1 MSETTTDSTLTAT
14 APSRLLQLTYVSGA
28 TIPFSADDFADFL
41 TDAREKNSANEITG
55 ILLYHEGSF
64 LQVIEGPADA
74 VDQRFQTIQED
85 PRHSR
90 ILVLQRIKIQ
100 EREFPD
106 RPLDFLAISPET
118 CAAASFS
125 SPSLQRLFRDFCD
138 GKWQRAFNCHRKEN
152 ASVPICNPFFGA
164 MWLAAEPIV
173 QVDHTNIQVEIN
185 HSQTAQNSGEMR

>member
-1 MSETTTDSTLTAT
+1 MSETTPDSNLTAT
-14 APSRLLQLTYVSGA
+14 TPSGLLQLTYVSGA
-28 TIPFSADDFADFL
+28 TIPFSADEFADFL
-41 TDAREKNSANEITG
+41 TNAREKNSANEITG

-64 LQVIEGPADA
+64 LQVIEGPAGA
-74 VDQRFQTIQED
+74 VERRFQQIQED

-90 ILVLQRIKIQ
+90 ILVLQRIKILN
-100 EREFPD
+100 REFTD

-118 CAAASFS
+118 CAVARFS

-138 GKWQRAFNCHRKEN
+138 GKWQRAFDCHRKEN
-152 ASVPICNPFFGA
+152 AFVPICNPFFGA

-173 QVDHTNIQVEIN
+173 QVDQTNIQVEIN